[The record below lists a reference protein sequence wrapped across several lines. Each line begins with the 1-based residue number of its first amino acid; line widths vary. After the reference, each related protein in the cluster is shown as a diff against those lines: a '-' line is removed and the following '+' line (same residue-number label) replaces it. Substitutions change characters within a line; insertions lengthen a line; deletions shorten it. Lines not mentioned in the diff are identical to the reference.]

1 MAQVCRVYGPLKG
14 RTHLSG
20 AAETKGRK
28 PGEKTDLGYPDIV
41 AGRVNKEN
49 KTGIL
54 GGLKKYLFAYSVSI
68 NTRLGI
74 RDSTGAK
81 TDNK

>member
-20 AAETKGRK
+20 AAEPKGRK

-54 GGLKKYLFAYSVSI
+54 GA
-68 NTRLGI
+68 
-74 RDSTGAK
+74 
-81 TDNK
+81 